1 MKGDIQIKK
10 SQFLNQSM
18 QLININHRIIVPEIC
33 LLRKKELADK
43 NDNFW
48 LEKLDRLLSENR
60 WSIY

>member
-18 QLININHRIIVPEIC
+18 QLININHRNIVPEIC

-43 NDNFW
+43 NDN
-48 LEKLDRLLSENR
+48 
-60 WSIY
+60 